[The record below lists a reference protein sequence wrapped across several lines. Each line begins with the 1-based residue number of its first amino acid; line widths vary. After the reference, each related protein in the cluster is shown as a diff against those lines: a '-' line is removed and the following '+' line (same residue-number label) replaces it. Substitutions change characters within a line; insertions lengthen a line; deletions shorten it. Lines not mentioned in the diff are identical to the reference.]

1 MKQSATVTIGSKVN
15 VSKINIIMDLPYF
28 RLLLVLCDCEWKVKK
43 NAGPR
48 FRWPGYSKDICRIIA
63 EIIAGQSLTKVR
75 QDIPSK
81 VRYLKL

>member
-1 MKQSATVTIGSKVN
+1 
-15 VSKINIIMDLPYF
+15 MDLPYF
-28 RLLLVLCDCEWKVKK
+28 RLLLVLCDCESKK

-75 QDIPSK
+75 YLKVRCYLNHQVK
-81 VRYLKL
+81 VRYLGKVPKSKQDIVVR